1 MFTIIDLILIIR
13 NRIKRGVTSA
23 VAGKTPLGGPLKRL
37 ADIQYRILLILLI
50 FALFFDIIF
59 IQLIQARVTGNANLI
74 ATAAVL
80 IASQDEETLEKMG
93 IDPEKAKLNF
103 GNLLETKDSDWVADQ
118 KLLLRQRTMKIFDKT
133 QDGTFFEQM
142 PYAVYGVGLCEAGQ
156 SSWYEYNQ
164 DLLQETAKKNWFTE
178 SIGKDQSDKKTSS
191 GSGTSQSNSQS
202 KYADPLVNLVGTG
215 KEYNISMLED
225 ENTWKFKDQTERAVG
240 PVQYLGIYGQYKMRY
255 EVNMDYDST
264 FDVKDRYNG
273 GSVDVQD
280 DSSDQVDFVRPN
292 PLYIPDVAYN
302 YGKAIDD
309 MYKDLDMEKYYP
321 DFKNLQQQQQILL
334 RQAVAFDLYG
344 WGQGNVSEADMTTF
358 ITAFGNWL
366 ASNNAQIQ
374 NIVDYK
380 KYWNSSKLVVQ
391 EYRKSTLQTWIT
403 QTLGVTVQQ
412 RIYEG
417 LYHVVLGYIEWQN
430 LEDMIASAEKQ
441 QIVIDKDQIVG
452 EGDLEGRK
460 KVVAQA
466 LSVADKE
473 PAVFTYGSSQ
483 LSGKGPGDMSVGQ
496 TLDCQSFVRWCYW
509 SAGYSFEAGQTS
521 AYAGA
526 QDIVEIQADE
536 VQLADLQVV
545 TKENAGGQ
553 EGHVWMY
560 IGNGKWAECTPGR
573 NVTADRNYQ
582 MDFMQHHTSKY
593 YQYKAF
599 RQSAGGSGG
608 SHSGQGSTG
617 AWQNPVPGNS
627 GTSRRYITARAHG
640 ALDIVAPEGT
650 PIYAQAAGTVTDT
663 CTQFGIDG
671 YCNDEQSVGS
681 YGNYVQ
687 IDHGNGVHS
696 MYAHMEEVWVQAG
709 QQVNAGDAIG
719 AVGHTGN
726 IITQRYDSNGRKQG
740 FHCHFEICLN
750 APYGTRARLNPDGPD
765 QRLAALG
772 VPDFQTIVPAGG

>member
-13 NRIKRGVTSA
+13 NRIKRGVTSK

-37 ADIQYRILLILLI
+37 ADIRYRMLLILLI

-80 IASQDEETLEKMG
+80 ITSQDEETLEKMG

-178 SIGKDQSDKKTSS
+178 SIGKDQSDKNTSS
-191 GSGTSQSNSQS
+191 GSGTSQSTSQS

-215 KEYNISMLED
+215 KEYNLSMLED

-302 YGKAIDD
+302 YGKAVDD

-391 EYRKSTLQTWIT
+391 DYRKSTLQTWIT

-430 LEDMIASAEKQ
+430 LEDMIAAAEKQ
-441 QIVIDKDQIVG
+441 QIVIDKDQILGV
-452 EGDLEGRK
+452 GDLEGRK

-466 LSVADKE
+466 LSVADKG
-473 PAVFTYGSSQ
+473 VFSYDSPGTLKGT
-483 LSGKGPGDMSVGQ
+483 GPGDFTVGNQ
-496 TLDCQSFVRWCYW
+496 LDCQSFVQWCYW
-509 SAGYSFEAGQTS
+509 SAGYTFEASNTRNYTG
-521 AYAGA
+521 ADKGYAKA
-526 QDIVEIQADE
+526 QDLTEITKDQ
-536 VQLADLQVV
+536 VQLGDLQVV
-545 TKENAGGQ
+545 VASEAGVGT
-553 EGHVWMY
+553 GHVWMY
-560 IGNGKWAECTPGR
+560 VGNGTWAECTPDKGA
-573 NVTADRNYQ
+573 TAQNYQ
-582 MDFMQHHTSKY
+582 MNFMQSHVSHY
-593 YQYKAF
+593 YQYTAF
-599 RQSAGGSGG
+599 MQATGGQGGSGSG
-608 SHSGQGSTG
+608 SSGVDIE
-617 AWQNPVPGNS
+617 WQSPVPGYS
-627 GTSRRYITARAHG
+627 RVQRRYYAPEGKGYHG
-640 ALDIVAPEGT
+640 ALDICASIGT
-650 PIYAQAAGTVTDT
+650 PIYAAHSGTVIL
-663 CTQFGIDG
+663 TQVWDG
-671 YCNDEQSVGS
+671 SQTGGMQS
-681 YGNYVQ
+681 YGNMVRIQ
-687 IDHGNGVHS
+687 HGANLYTL
-696 MYAHMEEVWVQAG
+696 YAHMQTIMAVQGSEVK
-709 QQVNAGDAIG
+709 AGDLIG
-719 AVGHTGN
+719 YVGSTGN
-726 IITQRYDSNGRKQG
+726 STGA
-740 FHCHFEICLN
+740 HCHFEIQTGSGTYTSMRKDPD
-750 APYGTRARLNPDGPD
+750 APDPA
-765 QRLAALG
+765 LAALG
-772 VPDFQTIVPAGG
+772 VPQYTQIVP

>member
-37 ADIQYRILLILLI
+37 ADIRYRILLILLI

-80 IASQDEETLEKMG
+80 LASQDEETLEKMG

-191 GSGTSQSNSQS
+191 GSGTNQSNSQS

-215 KEYNISMLED
+215 KEYNLSMLED

-302 YGKAIDD
+302 YGKAVDD

-358 ITAFGNWL
+358 ITALGNWL
-366 ASNNAQIQ
+366 ANNNAQIQ

-391 EYRKSTLQTWIT
+391 DYRKSTLQTWIT

-430 LEDMIASAEKQ
+430 LEDMIAAAEKQ
-441 QIVIDKDQIVG
+441 QIVIDKDQIIG

-466 LSVADKE
+466 LSVADKG
-473 PAVFTYGSSQ
+473 VFSYMSPGT
-483 LSGKGPGDMSVGQ
+483 LKGTGPNDFTVGNQ
-496 TLDCQSFVRWCYW
+496 LDCQSFVQWCYW
-509 SAGYSFEAGQTS
+509 SAGYTFEASNTRNYTGTDKG
-521 AYAGA
+521 YAKA
-526 QDIVEIQADE
+526 QDLTEITKDQ
-536 VQLADLQVV
+536 VQLGDLQVV
-545 TKENAGGQ
+545 VASEAGVGT
-553 EGHVWMY
+553 GHVWMY
-560 IGNGKWAECTPGR
+560 VGNGTWAECTPDKGA
-573 NVTADRNYQ
+573 TAQNYQ
-582 MDFMQHHTSKY
+582 MGFMQSHTSHY
-593 YQYKAF
+593 FQYTAF
-599 RQSAGGSGG
+599 LQAAGGSGQGG
-608 SHSGQGSTG
+608 SGSSGVDTE
-617 AWQNPVPGNS
+617 WQNPVPGYS
-627 GTSRRYITARAHG
+627 RVQRRYYAPEGKGYHG
-640 ALDIVAPEGT
+640 ALDICAAIGT
-650 PIYAQAAGTVTDT
+650 PIYAAHSGTVIL
-663 CTQFGIDG
+663 TQVWDG
-671 YCNDEQSVGS
+671 SQVNDMQS
-681 YGNYVQ
+681 YGNMVRIQ
-687 IDHGNGVHS
+687 HGANLYTV
-696 MYAHMEEVWVQAG
+696 YAHMQTIMAVQGSEVK
-709 QQVNAGDAIG
+709 AGDLIG
-719 AVGHTGN
+719 YVGSTGN
-726 IITQRYDSNGRKQG
+726 STGG
-740 FHCHFEICLN
+740 HCHFEIQTGSGTYTSMRKDPD
-750 APYGTRARLNPDGPD
+750 APDPA
-765 QRLAALG
+765 LAALG
-772 VPDFQTIVPAGG
+772 VPQYTQIVP

>member
-1 MFTIIDLILIIR
+1 
-13 NRIKRGVTSA
+13 
-23 VAGKTPLGGPLKRL
+23 
-37 ADIQYRILLILLI
+37 
-50 FALFFDIIF
+50 
-59 IQLIQARVTGNANLI
+59 
-74 ATAAVL
+74 
-80 IASQDEETLEKMG
+80 MG

-178 SIGKDQSDKKTSS
+178 SIGKDQSDKNS
-191 GSGTSQSNSQS
+191 GSGTSQSTSQS

-225 ENTWKFKDQTERAVG
+225 ENTWKFKDQAERAVG

-264 FDVKDRYNG
+264 FDVKDRYKD

-366 ASNNAQIQ
+366 ASNNTQIQ

-391 EYRKSTLQTWIT
+391 DYRKSTLQTWIT

-430 LEDMIASAEKQ
+430 LEDMIVAAEKQ
-441 QIVIDKDQIVG
+441 QIVIDKDQILG

-466 LSVADKE
+466 LSVADKG
-473 PAVFTYGSSQ
+473 VFSYASPGTLKGT
-483 LSGKGPGDMSVGQ
+483 GPGDFTVGNQ
-496 TLDCQSFVRWCYW
+496 LDCQSFVQWCYW
-509 SAGYSFEAGQTS
+509 SAGYTFEASNTRNYTGTDKG
-521 AYAGA
+521 YAKA
-526 QDIVEIQADE
+526 QDLTEITKDQ
-536 VQLADLQVV
+536 VQLGDLQVV
-545 TKENAGGQ
+545 VASEAGVGT
-553 EGHVWMY
+553 GHVWMY
-560 IGNGKWAECTPGR
+560 VGNGTWAECTPDKGA
-573 NVTADRNYQ
+573 TAQNYQ
-582 MDFMQHHTSKY
+582 MNFMQSHVSHY
-593 YQYKAF
+593 FQYTAF
-599 RQSAGGSGG
+599 MQATGSGGQGGSGSG
-608 SHSGQGSTG
+608 SSGVDTE
-617 AWQNPVPGNS
+617 WQNPVPGNS
-627 GTSRRYITARAHG
+627 GTSRRYISASAHG

-650 PIYAQAAGTVTDT
+650 PIYAQAAGTVTNT
-663 CTQFGIDG
+663 CTQFGIDE
-671 YCNDEQSVGS
+671 YCNDEQSMGS

-719 AVGHTGN
+719 SVGHTGN

-750 APYGTRARLNPDGPD
+750 GPYGSRARLNPDGPD